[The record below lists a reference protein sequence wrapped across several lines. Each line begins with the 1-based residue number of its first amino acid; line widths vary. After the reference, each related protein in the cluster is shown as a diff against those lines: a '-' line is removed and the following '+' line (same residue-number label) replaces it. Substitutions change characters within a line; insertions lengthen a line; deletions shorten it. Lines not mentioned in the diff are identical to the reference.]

1 MTLQEAEERLKKVS
15 DGAINFFEKNDWE
28 KKLDSDD
35 ENEENENVA
44 KRLKSFGSSKSLRR
58 STAGTSINS

>member
-28 KKLDSDD
+28 KKLDCDD

-44 KRLKSFGSSKSLRR
+44 KRLKSIGSSKSLRR